1 MKMVVRA
8 SLEWIC
14 FRLVLKGDLEDPA
27 DAIFWHAFCS
37 QMFIN
42 NPHGYARRYN
52 SNLSKYYDSVRGTAR
67 SRGSVS
73 TSGITEGGGHP
84 GKVAPSTVYRK
95 NLKRLDAVEWPTDG
109 KHSMDGQSRML
120 P

>member
-1 MKMVVRA
+1 MVVRV
-8 SLEWIC
+8 SLEWIR

-27 DAIFWHAFCS
+27 DAIFRQALRS

-42 NPHGYARRYN
+42 NPHGYDRRYN
-52 SNLSKYYDSVRGTAR
+52 SNLSKYYDSARATAR

-84 GKVAPSTVYRK
+84 GKVVPSTVYQK
-95 NLKRLDAVEWPTDG
+95 KLKRLDAVE
-109 KHSMDGQSRML
+109 
-120 P
+120 